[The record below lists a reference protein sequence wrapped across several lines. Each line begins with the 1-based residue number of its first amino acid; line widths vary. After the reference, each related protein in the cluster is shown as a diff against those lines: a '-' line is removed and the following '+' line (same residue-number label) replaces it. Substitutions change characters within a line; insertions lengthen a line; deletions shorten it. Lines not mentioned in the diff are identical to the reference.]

1 MRESSLHRP
10 DKLFT
15 PGPVNIPNRV
25 ALASVSACYHHRVKA
40 FSDIL
45 GETLDLLK
53 PVFGTTR
60 QVYPVHTTGRGAM
73 EGVINNILTPND
85 KAIAVCNGSFGA
97 MAAKMMDRNGIPNVR
112 YCEDWSDNV
121 DLEYLENLIQREKAT
136 AITVVHND
144 TSNGLVNP
152 IWDIGKLARKYD
164 LMLIVDF
171 VSAAACAPF
180 QFDEWGVDAV
190 VTASQKGLMS
200 PAGMSFCVLSEK
212 AERACAAIDSH
223 DFYIDFKSI
232 RKNLEKNGQT
242 PGSTPV
248 SLVLAVHE
256 AVKMID
262 EEGLENVFARH
273 HDLACRT
280 RAALQ
285 ALGFRLFPE
294 NCNYRSDSLT
304 VATPPDGVDVARL
317 AAYMQKEYHLQ
328 IGKGLGD
335 YANKTIR
342 IAHMGCCY
350 IEDMI
355 QCIAALEG
363 AMVAL
368 GWRKTAGE
376 GLQAFLAGGA
386 QQ

>member
-1 MRESSLHRP
+1 MNQAFLVRP
-10 DKLFT
+10 NKLFT

-25 ALASVSACYHHRVKA
+25 TLASISACYHHRTKV

-45 GETLDLLK
+45 TETLELMK
-53 PVFGTTR
+53 PLFGTVR
-60 QVYPVHTTGRGAM
+60 PVYPIHTTGRGAM
-73 EGVINNILTPND
+73 EGVVNNILTPND
-85 KAIAVCNGSFGA
+85 KAIAICNGSFGT
-97 MAAKMMDRNGIPNVR
+97 MAATMMDRNGIPNVR
-112 YCEDWSDNV
+112 CYESWTDTVN
-121 DLEYLENLIQREKAT
+121 LEYLEKLIQDEKAT

-152 IWDIGKLARKYD
+152 IWEIGKLARKYD

-171 VSAAACAPF
+171 VSAAGCTPF
-180 QFDEWGVDAV
+180 KFDEWGVDAV

-212 AERACAAIDSH
+212 AENACATIESR

-232 RKNLEKNGQT
+232 KKSIEKNGQT

-256 AVKMID
+256 AVKMIH
-262 EEGLENVFARH
+262 EEGVENVFARH

-285 ALGFRLFPE
+285 AMGFKLFPE
-294 NCNYRSDSLT
+294 TCNFRSDSLT
-304 VATPPDGVDVARL
+304 VATPPEGVDIAKL
-317 AAYMQKEYHLQ
+317 TSYMQSEYHLQ

-335 YANKTIR
+335 YANQTIR
-342 IAHMGCCY
+342 IAHMGYCY

-355 QCIAALEG
+355 QCIAALES
-363 AMVAL
+363 AMATL
-368 GWRKTAGE
+368 GWNQTVGK
-376 GLQAFLAGGA
+376 GLQAFLAYSDK
-386 QQ
+386 

>member
-1 MRESSLHRP
+1 MSENILHRP
-10 DKLFT
+10 NKLFT

-25 ALASVSACYHHRVKA
+25 ALASISACYHHRIKA

-53 PVFGTTR
+53 PIFGTTR

-73 EGVINNILTPND
+73 EGVINNILTPDD
-85 KAIAVCNGSFGA
+85 KVIAICNGSFGT

-112 YCEDWSDNV
+112 CCEAWTDNV
-121 DLEYLENLIQREKAT
+121 DLDHLEKLIQDNKAT

-152 IWDIGKLARKYD
+152 IWEIGKLARKYD

-171 VSAAACAPF
+171 VSAAGCAPF
-180 QFDEWGVDAV
+180 HFDEWGVDAV

-212 AERACAAIDSH
+212 AEKACAATNSH

-232 RKNLEKNGQT
+232 KKNLEKNGQT

-256 AVKMID
+256 AVKMIG

-285 ALGFRLFPE
+285 AMGFKLFPE
-294 NCNYRSDSLT
+294 NCSYRSESLT
-304 VATPPDGVDVARL
+304 VALPPEDVDIAKL
-317 AAYMQKEYHLQ
+317 ASHMQEKYHLQ

-335 YANKTIR
+335 YADKTIR
-342 IAHMGCCY
+342 IAHMGYCY
-350 IEDMI
+350 IEDML

-363 AMVAL
+363 SMVDL
-368 GWRKTAGE
+368 GWKQSAGE
-376 GLQAFLAGGA
+376 GLQAFLTGGA
-386 QQ
+386 K